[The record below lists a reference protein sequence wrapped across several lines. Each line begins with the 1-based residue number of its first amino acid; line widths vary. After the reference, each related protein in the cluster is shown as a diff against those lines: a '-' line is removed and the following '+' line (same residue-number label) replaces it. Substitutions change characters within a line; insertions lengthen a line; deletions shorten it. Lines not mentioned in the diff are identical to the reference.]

1 MVDSRVQFGRHAA
14 AYATSPV
21 HVRDAEA
28 VVAAL
33 NPAPDWL
40 AADIG
45 TGAGHTAHALA
56 RRCRRVLACDI
67 TPEMLGQATG
77 LAAGLGLGNVEPVF
91 VLAEAMP
98 FAEASLDGLTC
109 RYSAHHFRDVAA
121 FCREVH
127 RVLKPGGRAV
137 IFDTVAPEDD
147 AIAAFVDDVEL
158 HRDPS
163 HVRDHKVSTWR
174 RLLESAGLEVIS
186 ATVGPDQASA
196 IELIEWTRRSGT
208 PAHEVEYIRRRL
220 AEATPAT
227 IEALRL
233 RTVGDSYAW
242 EWPTALFVTE
252 KAGR

>member
-14 AYATSPV
+14 AYATSAV
-21 HVRDAEA
+21 HVQGAEA

-33 NPAPDWL
+33 DPAPDWL

-77 LAAGLGLGNVEPVF
+77 LAATLGLANVEPVF

-98 FAEASLDGLTC
+98 FADGSLDGLTC
-109 RYSAHHFRDVAA
+109 RYSAHHFRDVEA
-121 FCREVH
+121 FCREVA
-127 RVLKPGGRAV
+127 RVLKPGGRAA

-147 AIAAFVDDVEL
+147 AIAAFVDDIEL

-163 HVRDHKVSTWR
+163 HVCDYKVSTWR
-174 RLLESAGLEVIS
+174 ERLESAGLDILA

-196 IELIEWTRRSGT
+196 IELAEWTRRSGT
-208 PAHEVEYIRRRL
+208 PAHEVDYIRRRL
-220 AEATPAT
+220 ESATPAT
-227 IEALRL
+227 IEALHL
-233 RTVGDSYAW
+233 RSVGDSYAW
-242 EWPTALFVTE
+242 DWPTALFVTE
-252 KAGR
+252 KPAG